1 MSIAARQFYQFGPYR
16 IDPDTHRLLRGEQLV
31 PLTPKALETLL
42 VLVRHSGAV
51 VSKDE
56 LMKQVWPD
64 TFVEEANLAQHIA
77 LIRKALGET
86 AQSNRYIVTLPG
98 RGYRFTE
105 RVRLVSAESISSV
118 SHPPTQAPD
127 GRKISR
133 WVWGIGSVLL
143 TVALIVGLV
152 VTRSRIKSFLTP
164 KRVMLAVLPFENLSG
179 DPQQEYFSDGLTEE
193 TITDLGELNPQKLGV
208 IARTSMMR
216 YKHTD
221 KPLDQIGHELGV
233 DYILEGSARKDTQRI
248 RISAQLIRVK
258 DQTHVWAQSYDRDV
272 GNLLEVQKDLG
283 AAIAQHIQI
292 SLAPQKNLAR
302 ITDQVDPEVYDDFLK
317 GEYLRNKFNPEAVKK
332 SIEFY
337 QQALE
342 RNPTYAPAY
351 AGLAESYEVLLDF
364 SVFPPN
370 EAYPRSEAAARKAV
384 ELGPENSECHAA
396 FGWQLLAY
404 DRDFAGA
411 KREFRRAIE
420 LNPSNSE
427 AHEGLAWYLAIRKQF
442 DASLSEVRK
451 AQGADPLSPIMNA
464 DIGNMLFYS
473 GRGDE
478 AIQQLRAA
486 ISLDP
491 DFPASHY
498 YLIKIYQ
505 SRGSYEGAFQ
515 EFVNLQSIIGQF
527 SKEKLSEIKSI
538 HAKSGWKPALQDVLA
553 TMLRE
558 RSGGKYVSAYDV
570 AELQLAVGEDD
581 KAIDWLEK
589 AADEH
594 ANQVIFLHLD
604 PRFEGLHSN
613 PRFQNLLR
621 RVGV

>member
-1 MSIAARQFYQFGPYR
+1 
-16 IDPDTHRLLRGEQLV
+16 
-31 PLTPKALETLL
+31 
-42 VLVRHSGAV
+42 
-51 VSKDE
+51 
-56 LMKQVWPD
+56 MKEVWPD

-105 RVRLVSAESISSV
+105 QVRMVSGEDKNVASTRPATAPEKKKHDHWWLGVGAALLALGLTLGLLVA
-118 SHPPTQAPD
+118 
-127 GRKISR
+127 
-133 WVWGIGSVLL
+133 
-143 TVALIVGLV
+143 
-152 VTRSRIKSFLTP
+152 RSRSKSASVP
-164 KRVMLAVLPFENLSG
+164 NRVMLAVLPFENLSG

-193 TITDLGELNPQKLGV
+193 TITDLGQLSPQELGV

-216 YKHTD
+216 YKHSD

-233 DYILEGSARKDTQRI
+233 DYILEGSARRDSQRV

-272 GNLLEVQKDLG
+272 GDLLGVQKDLG
-283 AAIAQHIQI
+283 SAIAQHVQV
-292 SLAPQKNLAR
+292 SLAPRKNFTR

-317 GEYLRNKFNPEAVKK
+317 GEYLRNKFNPAALKK
-332 SIEFY
+332 SVEFY
-337 QQALE
+337 QRALDT
-342 RNPTYAPAY
+342 NPTYAPAY
-351 AGLAESYEVLLDF
+351 AGLAESYMSLLDF

-370 EAYPRSEAAARKAV
+370 EAYPLSEAAARKAV
-384 ELGPENSECHAA
+384 ELGPGNSECHVAL
-396 FGWQLLAY
+396 GWQLLAY
-404 DRDFAGA
+404 DRDFAVA
-411 KREFRRAIE
+411 EREFRRAID

-427 AHEGLAWYLAIRKQF
+427 AHEGLAWHLAIRRQF
-442 DASLSEVRK
+442 DASLAEVHIARD
-451 AQGADPLSPIMNA
+451 ADPLSPIMNA

-473 GRGDE
+473 GRIDD

-486 ISLDP
+486 MSLDP
-491 DFPASHY
+491 DFPAFHY
-498 YLIKIYQ
+498 FLIKIYQ
-505 SRGSYEGAFQ
+505 SRGSYEDAFQ

-527 SKEKLSEIKSI
+527 SKEKLSEVKSI
-538 HAKSGWKPALQDVLA
+538 DAKSGWKPALKNVLA

-558 RSGGKYVSAYDV
+558 LAAGKYVSAYDV

-581 KAIDWLEK
+581 KAIQWLEK
-589 AADEH
+589 AVEEH

-604 PRFEGLHSN
+604 PRFERLHSN